1 MELLENWNR
10 AISYLEDHLEDQVDM
25 EEAAAL
31 ACCSLYHFQRMFSYM
46 TDITVSEYI
55 RRRKMS
61 MAAAEAAV
69 RTSESPGSGSE
80 VWL

>member
-55 RRRKMS
+55 RRPRLGAKAS
-61 MAAAEAAV
+61 F
-69 RTSESPGSGSE
+69 
-80 VWL
+80 